1 MVITFASICFQ
12 TPVIFTDS
20 NLVTPAIAKWN
31 LDYLASNLG
40 DGNYSVY
47 ESKDHRFKYFDE
59 KKAKV
64 HKQFQNPMKRVEM
77 KFQDFVTK
85 IRAAKPDES
94 PR

>member
-1 MVITFASICFQ
+1 MFHFSTFQTFKVILFIDLQ

-20 NLVTPAIAKWN
+20 NLVAPAVSKWS

-40 DGNYSVY
+40 DGSYSVY

-64 HKQFQNPMKRVEM
+64 HKGFP
-77 KFQDFVTK
+77 
-85 IRAAKPDES
+85 ES
-94 PR
+94 YETCRNEIPRLRY